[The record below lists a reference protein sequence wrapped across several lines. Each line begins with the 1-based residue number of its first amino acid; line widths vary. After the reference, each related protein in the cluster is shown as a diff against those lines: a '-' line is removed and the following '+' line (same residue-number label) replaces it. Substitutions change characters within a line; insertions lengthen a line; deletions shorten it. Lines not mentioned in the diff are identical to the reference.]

1 MKKFYT
7 LSAGTYGIDSIFF
20 SYPSFINRF
29 AGKTVCFLALALFS
43 FFASHGQNASATWAL
58 TANTNVAISGN
69 LLANSTT
76 MTKGAG
82 LGFTNYTG
90 GAYGVN
96 DGATSSLA
104 ASQTANDYL
113 QFSVAPVSG
122 YTFTISAISSTLS
135 ISDAATSNNAR
146 YQVQFSTSST
156 FGANVVSL
164 GNAEVLTT
172 APSILNLNTNIL
184 VGAGQTLYFRIY
196 VWGMQNAGTTFRIN
210 NFRIQG
216 NVCPAVAISYPK
228 AAYCKDPGATAT
240 PTRTGTSGGSYTAA
254 AGLVINSTTGVVDL
268 AASTAGTY
276 TITYTAS
283 TGITGCA
290 TVLATTTLVVNDLP
304 TAFSLTGPDGST
316 GAFCTNGTPATFT
329 LSGSQDGV
337 TYTFHAINPG
347 GNTPPG
353 QNFNVEGVGGTL
365 EFVQTPDGKWSY
377 KVSGKDDAT
386 GCTNTMEG
394 LLTAVDGPRI
404 TSQPP
409 ASLAACAGTNVSLS
423 MNLSNANALTWE
435 VSTDGGANWSTVP
448 NASPYSITKASS
460 NSNTSLTISNVN
472 TAMTGYRYRVM
483 YGGPPACPINYSTGT
498 ELTVSAQPVI
508 TKQPLSR
515 TACANSTL
523 ALSVAANHA
532 TTFQWFRNGAA
543 LPGATAAVYSKTFD
557 PATDAG
563 TYTVTVTGP
572 CGSITSAAAT
582 VTNSTTTVWQ
592 GPVDGTSGIAG
603 TAWELASNWT
613 CGVPTRTTDAVI
625 PTDIMDGYPVI
636 RSSVSGEVRNLTI
649 NGGGFGAFLTVQGSL
664 QLFGEVVNRGGIF
677 DASAGTI
684 EFAANT
690 DQVIAAGL
698 FSNNTVKDLVIST
711 NVSLEGAL
719 NLTGALSFGVVNNKR
734 FATNDYLTLKS
745 SAVAT
750 ARVADLTNNGVNS
763 GNVITGNVSAER
775 FIPAHNSRRW
785 RLLTAPVGNTSIQQ
799 AWQEGRNWNGSQ
811 AEPGEFGTL
820 ITGQQQGSLTTAQT
834 NGFDFWS
841 AIAGS
846 AASVRRYI
854 PSTSLSSNIGANW
867 TPLENTKSAGFE
879 AHQAYL
885 LFVRGDRTVS
895 AGSTPGSTVLRAKGP
910 LKQNTAYSFTVP
922 ATQSHALIG
931 NPYASP
937 IDFSKLY
944 AANSTK
950 IQPYFWIWRASLGTT
965 GGYVM
970 VQPNG
975 KGGYEAVPGD
985 GTTITVDP
993 VIGSGEGFF
1002 VVHVAGATTGA
1013 TITLQETHKSSGKP
1027 AISVFRQTGVVP
1039 AKLRVN
1045 LFKTF
1050 EGEKT
1055 LLDGVLAQFSKEAG
1069 NDNRAKAVNIDENLS
1084 IVKEGLDLILA
1095 SGAEPKE
1102 GDSLQLRLWN
1112 TIPGQ
1117 YSIEMAATAFAQTA
1131 PVAVLYD
1138 RYTAKE
1144 QTLEVTGNG
1153 LQYAFAVTAEGAS
1166 QDPQRF
1172 VIYFRAARVE
1182 AAKPVSLA
1190 EGEKSTTLY
1199 PNPVRGSFTNLQFNA
1214 KPAGRYQLTL
1224 FAPTGQVVVVQE
1236 IEHSGGTAS
1245 YAIPVTNLASG
1256 TYTLVLT
1263 DGKEK
1268 KESLQ
1273 LVVVK

>member
-7 LSAGTYGIDSIFF
+7 LSAVTNGIDSFF
-20 SYPSFINRF
+20 FCYPSFINRSAF
-29 AGKTVCFLALALFS
+29 KTLGFLAIALFS
-43 FFASHGQNASATWAL
+43 FLASRGQNASATWAL

-90 GAYGVN
+90 SAYGVN

-104 ASQTANDYL
+104 AAQTANDYL
-113 QFSVAPVSG
+113 QFSVAPASG
-122 YTFTISAISSTLS
+122 YTFTISAISSTQSL
-135 ISDAATSNNAR
+135 SDAAASNNAR
-146 YQVQFSTSST
+146 YQVQYSTSSS

-172 APSILNLNTNIL
+172 TPTTLNLNTNIV
-184 VGAGQTLYFRIY
+184 VGAGETLYFRIY
-196 VWGMQNAGTTFRIN
+196 VWGMQSANTTFRIN

-216 NVCPAVAISYPK
+216 NACPAVAISYPK
-228 AAYCKDPGATAT
+228 AAFCKDPGAAAT
-240 PTRTGTSGGSYTAA
+240 PTRTGTSGGTYTAP
-254 AGLVINSTTGVVDL
+254 AGLVINNTTGVVDL

-283 TGITGCA
+283 TGIAGCA
-290 TVLATTTLVVNDLP
+290 TVSATTTLVINDLP
-304 TAFSLTGPDGST
+304 TAFTLTGPDGAT
-316 GAFCTNGTPATFT
+316 GSFCTNGTPATFT

-394 LLTAVDGPRI
+394 LLTAVDGPKI
-404 TSQPP
+404 TSQPE
-409 ASLAACAGTNVSLS
+409 ANLAACAGTNVSLS
-423 MNLSNANALTWE
+423 MNLSNANALTWQ

-448 NASPYSITKASS
+448 NASPYSITKAGN
-460 NSNTSLTISNVN
+460 NSNTTLTISNVT

-483 YGGPPACPINYSTGT
+483 YGGPPACPINYSAGT
-498 ELTVSAQPVI
+498 ELTVSAQPVF
-508 TKQPLSR
+508 TKQPLSKA
-515 TACANSTL
+515 ACANSTL
-523 ALSVAANHA
+523 TLSVAANHA
-532 TTFQWFRNGAA
+532 TTYQWFRNGVA
-543 LPGATAAVYSKTFD
+543 LSGATAAVYNKTFD
-557 PATDAG
+557 PGTDAG

-572 CGSITSAAAT
+572 CGSTTSAPATITS
-582 VTNSTTTVWQ
+582 STTTVWQ
-592 GPVDGTSGIAG
+592 GPVGGTSGTSG

-613 CGVPTRTTDAVI
+613 CGVPTRTIDAVI
-625 PTDIMDGYPVI
+625 PTDIIDGYPVI
-636 RSSVSGEVRNLTI
+636 RSSVTGEVRNLTI
-649 NGGGFGAFLTVQGSL
+649 NGGGFGAFLTVQGRL
-664 QLFGEVVNRGGIF
+664 QLFGEVVNRGGVF

-684 EFAANT
+684 EFAAAA
-690 DQVIAAGL
+690 DQTIPAELFAG
-698 FSNNTVKDLVIST
+698 NTVKDLFIST
-711 NVSLEGAL
+711 NVSLQGVL
-719 NLTGALSFGVVNNKR
+719 NLTGALSFGSVNNKR

-745 SAVAT
+745 SAAAT

-763 GNVITGNVSAER
+763 GNTITGNVATER

-799 AWQEGRNWNGSQ
+799 AWQEGRTWSGSG
-811 AEPGEFGTL
+811 AEVAEFGTL
-820 ITGQQQGSLTTAQT
+820 ITGQQQGSVSTANN

-867 TPLENTKSAGFE
+867 TPLENTKTAGFE

-895 AGSTPGSTVLRAKGP
+895 AGSVPGATILRAKGP
-910 LKQNTAYSFTVP
+910 LKQNTAYSFTIS
-922 ATQSHALIG
+922 ATQSHTLIG
-931 NPYASP
+931 NPFASP
-937 IDFSKLY
+937 IDFGKLY
-944 AANSTK
+944 AANSNK

-975 KGGYEAVPGD
+975 KGGYEAIPGD

-993 VIGSGEGFF
+993 IISSGEGFF
-1002 VVHVAGATTGA
+1002 VVPLTGATTGS

-1027 AISVFRQTGVVP
+1027 AISVFRQAGTEQ

-1055 LLDGVLAQFSKEAG
+1055 LLDGVLAQFGETTPS
-1069 NDNRAKAVNIDENLS
+1069 DNRPKAVNIEENLS
-1084 IVKEGLDLILA
+1084 LVKRGQDLILA
-1095 SGAEPKE
+1095 SEGAIKE

-1112 TIPGQ
+1112 TSAGK
-1117 YSIEMAATAFAQTA
+1117 YTLELTATAFAQEGRIPVLFDRFMGKETA
-1131 PVAVLYD
+1131 LP
-1138 RYTAKE
+1138 
-1144 QTLEVTGNG
+1144 VTGNG
-1153 LQYAFAVTAEGAS
+1153 LEYTFLVTEDGAS
-1166 QDPQRF
+1166 QDPYRF
-1172 VIYFRAARVE
+1172 VVYFKTARVE
-1182 AAKPVSLA
+1182 TTAPIHAV
-1190 EGEKSTTLY
+1190 EKEKNATLY
-1199 PNPVRGSFTNLQFNA
+1199 PNPASGGTTQIRFTA
-1214 KPAGRYQLTL
+1214 KPAGRYTL
-1224 FAPTGQVVVVQE
+1224 SLYAPTGQVVSVQR
-1236 IEHSGGTAS
+1236 IQHAGGTAS
-1245 YAIPVTNLASG
+1245 YTVPVQSLASA
-1256 TYTLVLT
+1256 TYLLELATPT
-1263 DGKEK
+1263 EK
-1268 KESLQ
+1268 REKLQ
-1273 LVVVK
+1273 LVVTH